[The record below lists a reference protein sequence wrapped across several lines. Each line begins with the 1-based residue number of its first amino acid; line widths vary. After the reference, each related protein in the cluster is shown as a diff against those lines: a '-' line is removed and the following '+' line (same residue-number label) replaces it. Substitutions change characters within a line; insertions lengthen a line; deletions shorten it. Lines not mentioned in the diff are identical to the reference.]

1 MSEPTGLHGA
11 FRQSM
16 AWLHTWSG
24 LVPAILLYFVFVTG
38 TFGYFSYEIDHWMQ
52 PELPSQG
59 DIPSSK
65 AMAAIALN
73 HIETNLTEQGG
84 ELTRYFIGLP
94 TSRTYQYLMAFG
106 NLAEPNA
113 EGEQF
118 IREDLDPVTG
128 VPISDV
134 ARDTSGGTVLYR
146 MHYALHYLPYVA
158 AYYAVGFAT
167 LFMFL
172 AMITGVVT
180 HKKIFVDF
188 FTLRLGKGQ
197 RTWLDAHNMTSVL
210 ALPFMLMITYSGLL
224 FFLIEYSP
232 GTMFLTTGL
241 DRGAI
246 AELSAHRYPES
257 HVGDTTG
264 VFADSPALSDLIAY
278 VEKEWSDDEIRYIE
292 ITSPGEENSIV
303 TFGAVD
309 QGLYRDRGFTVMRFN
324 ASTGEI
330 LAEDPARPLDS
341 EFYQGALG
349 LHEGRF
355 ANYWLRWAYFASGL
369 LGSGM
374 IATGLLLWAKKRRS
388 LVKTGMTVPRG
399 VAFMDRVNLGTIVGL
414 PLGVAAYFWANR
426 LLPIDLNDRAEWEI
440 HCLFIVWA
448 LSFTHAVAREVRL
461 AWREQVGA
469 LAAMCLLLP
478 VMNALTTE
486 AHFVNSLSAG
496 DWERAGF
503 DLTSLVF
510 GLALCIIWPR
520 LTTPSHGSIESLEIE
535 DPATLAGSSVQAHKV
550 SI

>member
-1 MSEPTGLHGA
+1 MSNPTGLHGA

-24 LVPAILLYFVFVTG
+24 LVFAILLYFVFVTG
-38 TFGYFSYEIDHWMQ
+38 TFGYFTYEIDHWMQ
-52 PELPSQG
+52 PELPSR
-59 DIPSSK
+59 DEIPSN
-65 AMAAIALN
+65 AEMAELALR
-73 HIETNLTEQGG
+73 HIETDLASQEG

-94 TSRTYQYLMAFG
+94 TSRTYQYLMAFA
-106 NLAEPNA
+106 NLAELNA
-113 EGEQF
+113 DGEGF
-118 IREDLDPVTG
+118 IREDLNPVSG
-128 VPISDV
+128 VPVSDV
-134 ARDTSGGTVLYR
+134 ARDTSGGSILYR
-146 MHYALHYLPYVA
+146 MHYALHYMPYEA
-158 AYYAVGFAT
+158 AYYTVGLAT

-180 HKKIFVDF
+180 HKKIFADF

-224 FFLIEYSP
+224 FFLVEYSP
-232 GTMFLTTGL
+232 GTMILTIGV
-241 DRGAI
+241 DRGAMQ
-246 AELSAHRYPES
+246 ELSSHRYPEA
-257 HVGDTTG
+257 DLKDATG
-264 VFADSPALSDLIAY
+264 VFAVSPAMKDLIAY
-278 VEKEWSDDEIRYIE
+278 VEHEWADDQIRYIE
-292 ITSPGEENSIV
+292 INSPGEDNSII

-324 ASTGEI
+324 ATTGEV
-330 LAEDPARPLDS
+330 LAEDPSRPLDS
-341 EFYQGALG
+341 EFYQSALG

-369 LGSGM
+369 LGCGM
-374 IATGLLLWAKKRRS
+374 IATGLLLWAKKRRA
-388 LVKTGMTVPRG
+388 LVKTGMPIPRS
-399 VAFMDRVNLGTIVGL
+399 VTIMERVNLGTIVGL

-426 LLPIDLNDRAEWEI
+426 MLPVQFEGRAEWEI
-440 HCLFIVWA
+440 HCLFLVWA
-448 LSFTHAVAREVRL
+448 LSFLHAGAREIKL

-486 AHFVNSLSAG
+486 AHLGNSLAAG

-510 GLALCIIWPR
+510 GLALCAIWPR
-520 LTTPSHGSIESLEIE
+520 LTSSSTVSDEPTSVENAEEVTGLT
-535 DPATLAGSSVQAHKV
+535 AQANKAGV
-550 SI
+550 